1 MQTDVWNVYTDRSL
15 QQFRHFSPLPCP
27 ICWLL
32 SSLGPWET
40 RSSSRSAWLSCSSGL
55 ACLFIATPIKLWF
68 RSISSEPFLSEVFHS
83 PKKLCS
89 NLACRGPRHRT
100 HPVTSILATANSPAE
115 RAEITLPAAER
126 APDFHPSHVIGCELG
141 ACSSPAALVADHKW
155 LNPQHKQ
162 GLTLKTHLPIP
173 SQLPTRSSRRITS
186 PCSHDCG
193 VGIKGLSWKNIKLFS
208 FFFFQNS
215 GHKYLSFTV
224 LSCLRKKKINSH
236 RKFLTFKQLQACVGK
251 GSSSCTSLCFS
262 LSHIFVI
269 NPYIYCW

>member
-40 RSSSRSAWLSCSSGL
+40 RSSSRSAQLSCSSGL

-100 HPVTSILATANSPAE
+100 HPVTSALTTASCPAE
-115 RAEITLPAAER
+115 RAEIALPAAER

-193 VGIKGLSWKNIKLFS
+193 VGIKGLRRKNIKLFS
-208 FFFFQNS
+208 FFFFSKLRSQV
-215 GHKYLSFTV
+215 SF
-224 LSCLRKKKINSH
+224 LYCAELFKKK
-236 RKFLTFKQLQACVGK
+236 K
-251 GSSSCTSLCFS
+251 
-262 LSHIFVI
+262 
-269 NPYIYCW
+269 